1 MKKIKGER
9 EIREKEIKTRE
20 RNKTVKERDSGQGSR
35 VNVIFCLVFKGGGG
49 KPSWLEKVCR

>member
-35 VNVIFCLVFKGGGG
+35 VNVIFCLVFKGGVG
-49 KPSWLEKVCR
+49 KSL